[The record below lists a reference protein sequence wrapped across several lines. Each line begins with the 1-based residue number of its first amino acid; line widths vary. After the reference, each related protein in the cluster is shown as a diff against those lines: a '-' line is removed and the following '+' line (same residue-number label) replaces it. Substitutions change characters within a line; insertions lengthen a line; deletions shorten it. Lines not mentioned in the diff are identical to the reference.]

1 MKSVIPI
8 IALAAAFALASA
20 AEEARSV
27 VHFANNDLLSG
38 SLESLTTER
47 LVWNSP
53 ILEKPAPFFL
63 KNVLELK
70 LSPTQ
75 PKIEAKYEATITL
88 TNRDHTPGYKGD
100 KIRGQLA
107 SITDDAVELDTW
119 FAGRM
124 KFRRVNIANIQID
137 EHMAFVYQG
146 PTGLNGW
153 TQTEE
158 PPAWTYRESSF
169 RSIAAGGI
177 GRNCDLPDECR
188 VVFDAAWRGNFALK
202 VNFFSDE
209 LKQDTPESGY
219 SMTFQQRSIFLQSG
233 KNQLALG
240 RVANAFVLQ
249 ENEMAKIEIHASSK
263 SGQIAVI
270 IDGKCIAVWKDP
282 DVAANKIGRGI
293 QFVALNASPVRLSNI
308 KVGAWDG
315 VIDEAPEVKPGAGIR
330 QFGGLDMQEDQAP
343 PAEEKTPKGRM
354 MLRNGDGLVGEIVS
368 IAGDMIAIKTPFKE
382 IRLPVERLKSIALKP
397 TAMETCKRENG
408 DVRGWFPD
416 GTSIVFRLESVG
428 DGTLTGT
435 NQNFG
440 SAVFKISAFSRIE
453 FNIYDSKL
461 EELRN
466 TGTW

>member
-1 MKSVIPI
+1 MKPLIPLM
-8 IALAAAFALASA
+8 ALAAALVLASA
-20 AEEARSV
+20 ADEARSV
-27 VHFANNDLLSG
+27 VRFANNDQLSG
-38 SLESLTTER
+38 SLESLTTDR

-70 LSPTQ
+70 LTPAQ

-88 TNRDHTPGYKGD
+88 TNRDHTAGYKGD
-100 KIRGQLA
+100 SIRGQLA

-137 EHMAFVYQG
+137 EHMALVYQG
-146 PTGLNGW
+146 PAGLDGW

-158 PPAWTYRESSF
+158 PPAWTYRDSSF
-169 RSIAAGGI
+169 RSVAAGGI
-177 GRNCDLPDECR
+177 ARNCDLPDECR
-188 VVFDAAWRGNFALK
+188 VVFDAAWRGTFALK
-202 VNFFSDE
+202 VNFFSDD
-209 LKQDTPESGY
+209 LKQDSPESGY

-240 RVANAFVLQ
+240 RVANAFALQ

-263 SGQIAVI
+263 SGQIAVF
-270 IDGKCIAVWKDP
+270 IDGKCIALWKDP

-293 QFVALNASPVRLSNI
+293 HFVTLNASPVRISNI
-308 KVGAWDG
+308 QVGAWDG
-315 VIDEAPEVKPGAGIR
+315 VVDDAPEPQPAGGIR
-330 QFGGLDMQEDQAP
+330 QFGGLDLQEDQKP
-343 PAEEKTPKGRM
+343 PAAEKAANGRM
-354 MLRNGDGLVGEIVS
+354 MLRNGDSLVGEIVS
-368 IAGDMIAIKTPFKE
+368 IAGDMISIKTPFKQV
-382 IRLPVERLKSIALKP
+382 RLPVERLKTIALKP
-397 TAMETCKRENG
+397 SAIETCKRENG

-428 DGTLTGT
+428 DGTLSGT

-440 SAVFKISAFSRIE
+440 SAVFKIAAFSRIE
-453 FNIYDSKL
+453 FNIYDPQL